1 MENAALFIVC
11 RWNLLGRNN
20 LRLWWWYSELVI
32 EISKLI
38 KQLLELLFASSWRIL
53 ILQSLLLLAYTRI
66 SNLFSLHYPI

>member
-11 RWNLLGRNN
+11 RWNLLGRKN

-53 ILQSLLLLAYTRI
+53 ILQSLLLLANIRI

>member
-11 RWNLLGRNN
+11 RWNLLGRKN

-53 ILQSLLLLAYTRI
+53 ILQSLLLFANIRI